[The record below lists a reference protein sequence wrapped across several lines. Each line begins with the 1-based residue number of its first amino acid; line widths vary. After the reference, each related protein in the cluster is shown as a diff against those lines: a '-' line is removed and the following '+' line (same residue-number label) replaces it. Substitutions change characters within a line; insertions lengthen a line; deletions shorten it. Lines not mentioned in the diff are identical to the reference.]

1 MEGGRPPRPV
11 GRIGVPT
18 DRRLRALV
26 TLFALSLTSCGGVGK
41 SVEAPVE
48 GTIVLHNP
56 PPASRSSSGHKFAS
70 TTIIFT
76 TATEDLEGEPD
87 HGLQVTVGTRPRNAP
102 PVRNLTRIAK
112 GTNRP
117 VARILN
123 TASFAR
129 LWRNVEAAGL
139 FKLPRYPGSRV
150 PEDANYI
157 LVKTGEEQ
165 RIYTRPRPA
174 APSPEDKEKT
184 TRLMRYW
191 RNSKMAIVSFLNS

>member
-1 MEGGRPPRPV
+1 M
-11 GRIGVPT
+11 
-18 DRRLRALV
+18 DRRPRALAA
-26 TLFALSLTSCGGVGK
+26 LFALMLTSCSGVGQ
-41 SVEAPVE
+41 SVETPVE
-48 GTIVLHNP
+48 GTIVLYSR
-56 PPASRSSSGHKFAS
+56 PPASTSSRFKLTS

-87 HGLQVTVGTRPRNAP
+87 QGLQVTVGTRTSNAP
-102 PVRNLTRIAK
+102 RVRNLKRIAR

-139 FKLPRYPGSRV
+139 FKLPRYPGGRV
-150 PEDANYI
+150 PANANYI

-165 RIYTRPRPA
+165 RIYTRPRPTA
-174 APSPEDKEKT
+174 RSPEDNETT
-184 TRLMRYW
+184 TRLMQYW
-191 RNSKMAIVSFLNS
+191 VDSKYAIVNFLNS